1 MISLPV
7 TICVRQ
13 GSSGKCIYATI
24 PFIRGKIPII
34 IVFRALY
41 NLIVKEIV
49 QYICWDGNGTEMM
62 ELLRPSLEEA
72 GVIQNQEV
80 LFMMSFAKDVIL

>member
-62 ELLRPSLEEA
+62 ELLRPSLEF
-72 GVIQNQEV
+72 VIQNQEV
-80 LFMMSFAKDVIL
+80 LFMMSLLKM